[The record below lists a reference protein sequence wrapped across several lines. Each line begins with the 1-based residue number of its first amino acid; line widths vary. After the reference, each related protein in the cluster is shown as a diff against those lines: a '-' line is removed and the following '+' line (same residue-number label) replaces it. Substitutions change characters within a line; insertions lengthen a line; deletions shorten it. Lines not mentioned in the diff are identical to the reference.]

1 MTHAALNWPSRLASD
16 GRLLSLDSA
25 LFKALPREAGCLT
38 GKLIVDVGW
47 GFLYRID

>member
-1 MTHAALNWPSRLASD
+1 MTHASLNWPSRLASD
-16 GRLLSLDSA
+16 GHCSLDSA

-38 GKLIVDVGW
+38 DKLIVDVGW